1 MSAIEVIAT
10 NAFKAAVDL
19 KDLNATLMKSYQND
33 IALMIKAALLVALAE
48 EKRSSELREKALKD
62 KIDLLVKQ
70 INELKE
76 INSTATPSFASLLKD
91 KLDEKS
97 FLLGCLYRPH
107 DENDQ
112 VLTQCITSITTA
124 QQILPNINCSAML
137 LYGDLNFSHTS
148 YESIEVNGGI
158 ATVAHVRGERQ
169 GDIRLQKCLDEFHFT
184 QLITF
189 PTYRCSRHVEP
200 TSTLNLIITNEP
212 DRVIFIKQGYSL
224 GNTPMGQAHCFIKG
238 QFAVACLNN
247 SPTLTLKPRLIW
259 SRVNYA
265 AISAHIAAV
274 EWETLF
280 TGLNANDEYQLLANV
295 YNKVTNLHIPST
307 TTPFTEKQEQWVTP
321 ELIEA
326 VKAKRTSWA
335 KYINTGQDTHKFLKI
350 LHRTACKK
358 VEKMAKAGRQK
369 YEELLV
375 RDSESNPK
383 RLHAYVR
390 SKQSVSN
397 NITLL
402 ETVNS
407 NITTDT
413 SDISAS
419 LNNYFQSVF
428 VLKPE
433 GSMPGFESRTEAVC
447 VIDPASFC
455 IDIVQ
460 KCLNNLDDKK
470 STGYDGLHPWVLSKF
485 SATFAKPL
493 SLIYKCS
500 FATGVVPELWKK
512 SNVTPIFKKGSRLK
526 TSNFRPVWLTSIP
539 CKIMDSIL
547 QIRITEHCVANGL
560 ISPNQHGFF
569 HCKGCV
575 SNLLETRDIM
585 TEATHCRHA
594 VDVIYTDFAK
604 AFDKVPHKRLLHKL
618 RAYCIQGALLD
629 WIAAWLSNRCQRV
642 VTNGITSEWR
652 AVSSRV
658 PQESGRVVLNGPST
672 ERSI

>member
-1 MSAIEVIAT
+1 MLYIEEQVASVASMSSNQRPISAT
-10 NAFKAAVDL
+10 YFHPQRELCQTTLTTQPLLTQKSPLPTRRPRPITKAKIKPIQADAFTVSPSHLSYWANNPCS
-19 KDLNATLMKSYQND
+19 LNN
-33 IALMIKAALLVALAE
+33 
-48 EKRSSELREKALKD
+48 EKRQELFARLSALHIFSRPHVIFFAETWFTDLSDVTVPGYQPHRKDRDKRGDGVAIYTRDDIIVSEVSSTQL
-62 KIDLLVKQ
+62 
-70 INELKE
+70 
-76 INSTATPSFASLLKD
+76 NSTSIEQIWRKI
-91 KLDEKS
+91 KLGQES

-112 VLTQCITSITTA
+112 VLTQCIPSITTA

-137 LYGDLNFSHTS
+137 VYGDFNFSHTS

-169 GDIRLQKCLDEFHFT
+169 GDIRFQKCLDEFHLT

-200 TSTLNLIITNEP
+200 TSTLDLIITNEP
-212 DRVIFIKQGYSL
+212 DRVIIIKQGDSL
-224 GNTPMGQAHCFIKG
+224 DDTPMGQAHCFIEG

-247 SPTLTLKPRLIW
+247 SPTLPLKPRLIW
-259 SRVNYA
+259 IRANYA

-274 EWETLF
+274 EWETVF

-295 YNKVTNLHIPST
+295 YNEATNLHIPST

-335 KYINTGQDTHKFLKI
+335 KYINAGRYTHKFLKI
-350 LHRTACKK
+350 SHRTACKK
-358 VEKMAKAGRQK
+358 VKKMVKAGRQK

-390 SKQSVSN
+390 SKQNVSN
-397 NITLL
+397 NITSL

-413 SDISAS
+413 GDISAS

-428 VLKPE
+428 VLEPE
-433 GSMPGFESRTEAVC
+433 GSVPGFEIRTEPVC
-447 VIDPASFC
+447 VIDPASFS

-460 KCLNNLDDKK
+460 KCLNNLDERK
-470 STGYDGLHPWVLSKF
+470 STGYDGLHPRVLSKY

-526 TSNFRPVWLTSIP
+526 ASNYRPVSLTSIP
-539 CKIMDSIL
+539 CKIMESIL
-547 QIRITEHCVANGL
+547 QKRIMEHCVANGL
-560 ISPNQHGFF
+560 ISPNQHGSEM
-569 HCKGCV
+569 V
-575 SNLLETRDIM
+575 TYLAL
-585 TEATHCRHA
+585 
-594 VDVIYTDFAK
+594 
-604 AFDKVPHKRLLHKL
+604 AF
-618 RAYCIQGALLD
+618 
-629 WIAAWLSNRCQRV
+629 QR
-642 VTNGITSEWR
+642 
-652 AVSSRV
+652 
-658 PQESGRVVLNGPST
+658 
-672 ERSI
+672 